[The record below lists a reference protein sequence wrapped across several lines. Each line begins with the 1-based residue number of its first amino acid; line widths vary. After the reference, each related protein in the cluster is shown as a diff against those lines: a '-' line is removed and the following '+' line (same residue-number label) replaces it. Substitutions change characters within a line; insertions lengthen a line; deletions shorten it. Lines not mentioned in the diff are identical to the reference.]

1 MTKARLKV
9 TEEDFR
15 SLKWEHEVLEQRF
28 EKVSS
33 SYLSK
38 RNIYCIDPKFSD
50 RQALANSADPDQ
62 TAPRSSLIRVYT
74 VCHSIYIF
82 LTSFSMEIPLFEFLG

>member
-28 EKVSS
+28 EKVKISS
-33 SYLSK
+33 CFTIEQLD
-38 RNIYCIDPKFSD
+38 IPKIEGEKM
-50 RQALANSADPDQ
+50 
-62 TAPRSSLIRVYT
+62 LIKVEQW
-74 VCHSIYIF
+74 SEN
-82 LTSFSMEIPLFEFLG
+82 L